1 MLQNLFLYAGLI
13 LLVKTVFVAGR
24 SFQVKNE
31 TPGTSTLTSSG
42 ILVTH
47 VLATIACLATS
58 LHIAGLLSY

>member
-24 SFQVKNE
+24 AVQVKNE
-31 TPGTSTLTSSG
+31 TPGTSTLTGAG
-42 ILVTH
+42 IVVAH
-47 VLATIACLATS
+47 VLATIGCLATS